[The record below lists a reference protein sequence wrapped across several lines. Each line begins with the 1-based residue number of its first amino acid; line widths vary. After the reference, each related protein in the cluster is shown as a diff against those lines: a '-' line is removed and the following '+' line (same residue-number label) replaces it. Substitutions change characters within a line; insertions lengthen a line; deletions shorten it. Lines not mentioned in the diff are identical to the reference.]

1 MAATVNTSGYF
12 TFRVTG
18 VGKDTTLSKIIAMVA
33 DASATKAPIARLADK
48 ISEIFMPLVI
58 GIALITS
65 LVWIVAGEGIPFAV
79 KMGISVLVIS
89 CPCALG
95 LATPV
100 AIMVGTEKGA
110 EYGILVK
117 SAEALELMH
126 KADTVVLDK
135 TGTVTEGNP
144 KLTDVNIL
152 GGGYERSHVLTLIVL
167 RSEERRVGKECRS
180 RWSPYH

>member
-1 MAATVNTSGYF
+1 
-12 TFRVTG
+12 
-18 VGKDTTLSKIIAMVA
+18 
-33 DASATKAPIARLADK
+33 
-48 ISEIFMPLVI
+48 
-58 GIALITS
+58 
-65 LVWIVAGEGIPFAV
+65 
-79 KMGISVLVIS
+79 MGISVLVIS

-152 GGGYERSHVLTLIVL
+152 GNGYERSYWYLFTKLQWYNPIRYIL
-167 RSEERRVGKECRS
+167 L
-180 RWSPYH
+180 